1 MSMQCSNCAAEVP
14 EEANFCSDCGHSV
27 SQEVGQKVHPKQ
39 GEWSFSNHPQNSST
53 LSLSATS
60 DGGGSHPVLEKWS
73 GLAAIG
79 AGILWWVTLP
89 LAIVLNLVL
98 PESPRTLPGL
108 LIVSLFTLS
117 ILLLAIA
124 LPGLHTRHA
133 RRGRRLRWAGLILTM
148 IGLVLITA
156 WLGAQGFAQV
166 SPTAAFSLWLNS
178 WNSGSTVVGSIWLG
192 AGVATLVGIALFGIA
207 TAVANVLP
215 RWAAL
220 MFALGLPV
228 GIASGVL
235 YALLLAKAMGDPDLG
250 GMFVA
255 CFIGLAICALG
266 LIRLGYA
273 LWAHV
278 RVKKKLSKQLPELS
292 RTYSR
297 RSRLPRTGFGNKT
310 VWDWLQL
317 LIVPIVLAV
326 ASFWFTLQQD
336 IRQQATEEQRAQD
349 AALQAYLDKIG
360 DFMLRNDGPLGES
373 KEGDE
378 VNTLARS
385 RTLTV
390 LSRLEGDQK
399 ARVVQF
405 LYEAG
410 LIGKERPVLDLRGAA
425 LSDVLL
431 KNADLSGADLS
442 GVALTNANLRNT
454 DLGGATL
461 SGADLTNANL
471 LNADLLNA
479 DLLNADLS
487 RASLLDDAD
496 LRGANLSGAVLR
508 YAFLDG
514 ANLSGANLSGANFS
528 DTNMINASLAG
539 AELLNNA
546 NLSGANL
553 QGADLSLA
561 DLSDA
566 DLSDAALSDA
576 NLDRTDLSGA
586 DLSGADLSDAYLGGA
601 EGVSCQQTQDA
612 KSLDGA
618 TMPNEQKYKDWLKGR
633 EGCRE

>member
-1 MSMQCSNCAAEVP
+1 MM
-14 EEANFCSDCGHSV
+14 
-27 SQEVGQKVHPKQ
+27 
-39 GEWSFSNHPQNSST
+39 
-53 LSLSATS
+53 
-60 DGGGSHPVLEKWS
+60 
-73 GLAAIG
+73 
-79 AGILWWVTLP
+79 
-89 LAIVLNLVL
+89 
-98 PESPRTLPGL
+98 
-108 LIVSLFTLS
+108 
-117 ILLLAIA
+117 
-124 LPGLHTRHA
+124 
-133 RRGRRLRWAGLILTM
+133 
-148 IGLVLITA
+148 GLVPITA
-156 WLGAQGFAQV
+156 FLGAQGFAQV
-166 SPTAAFSLWLNS
+166 SPTAAFSLWLGS
-178 WNSGSTVVGSIWLG
+178 WGLATTILGFLWVG
-192 AGVATLVGIALFGIA
+192 AGTATLVGIALFGIA

-228 GIASGVL
+228 GLASAVL
-235 YALLLAKAMGDPDLG
+235 YALLLAKAIGDPDQAGAL
-250 GMFVA
+250 VPLL
-255 CFIGLAICALG
+255 IGLLICAIG
-266 LIRLGYA
+266 LIRLGHA

-292 RTYSR
+292 RPYSR

-360 DFMLRNDGPLGES
+360 EFMLRNDDPLGES

-405 LYEAG
+405 LYEAR
-410 LIGKERPVLDLRGAA
+410 LIGTERPVLDLRGAA

-442 GVALTNANLRNT
+442 DVALRNANLRNA

-461 SGADLTNANL
+461 SGADLTNATLSGAN
-471 LNADLLNA
+471 LLNA

-508 YAFLDG
+508 YTWLDG
-514 ANLSGANLSGANFS
+514 ANLSGANLSGANLS
-528 DTNMINASLAG
+528 DAGLLNASLEGAELKDANLSRTVSYDTDLRGANLSGAVLRYASLDGANLSGANLNEADMINATLAG

-553 QGADLSLA
+553 QGADLLKA

-566 DLSDAALSDA
+566 DLSDADLSDA

-586 DLSGADLSDAYLGGA
+586 DISGADLSGAYLGGA
-601 EGVSCQQTQDA
+601 EGVRCQQTQDA

-618 TMPNEQKYKDWLKGR
+618 TMPNEQKYEDWLKDR